1 MEYPLL
7 DLDDAINNALFHIDE
22 AFTVQKNLDMSGEE
36 DTRLRRHL
44 VQARGL
50 LTECYTD
57 MLRQRIASDQ
67 ASYDEGEGRA
77 DAQSF

>member
-1 MEYPLL
+1 
-7 DLDDAINNALFHIDE
+7 
-22 AFTVQKNLDMSGEE
+22 MSGEE

-44 VQARGL
+44 VQAREL
-50 LTECYTD
+50 LTQCYTD
-57 MLRQRIASDQ
+57 MLRQWIACDQ